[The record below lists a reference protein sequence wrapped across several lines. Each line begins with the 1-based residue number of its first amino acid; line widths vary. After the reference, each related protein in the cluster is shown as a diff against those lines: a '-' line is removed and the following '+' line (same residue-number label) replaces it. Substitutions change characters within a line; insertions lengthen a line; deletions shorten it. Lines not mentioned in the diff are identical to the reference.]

1 MTVPGNT
8 ATISL
13 NGPNCATEPGRA
25 TRLIVL
31 GSGSR
36 GNASLLTV
44 NGVTVLIDA
53 GLSPRKVH
61 RACHALGVP
70 MPSHILLTH
79 PDTDHLYRTWST
91 FSNRGEVT
99 LHLHEQHVGGAL
111 RLGFARTCMQPFTQK
126 VNVGPVQ
133 AHAMLAA
140 HDVSGTCVFRLQ
152 VGDSTL
158 GWATDVGRFTDAIHT
173 HLSGVDVLAI
183 ESNYDR
189 EMQEQSDRPHFLKAR
204 IMGGAGHLSNRQTL
218 DAVLALHDECPLR
231 SIVLLHLSQQCNC
244 PIRLRQVWTDRAVH
258 LVDRLVL
265 TSQHEPVTVDCFS
278 PVPN

>member
-1 MTVPGNT
+1 M
-8 ATISL
+8 
-13 NGPNCATEPGRA
+13 
-25 TRLIVL
+25 RLIVL

-36 GNASLLTV
+36 GNASVLTV
-44 NGVTVLIDA
+44 GGVTVLIDA

-61 RACHALGVP
+61 RACRAFDIER
-70 MPSHILLTH
+70 PSHILLTH

-111 RLGFARTCMQPFTQK
+111 RLGFARTCMQPFTRTA
-126 VNVGPVQ
+126 NVGPVQ
-133 AHAMLAA
+133 SHAVLAS

-152 VGDSTL
+152 VGGSTI
-158 GWATDVGRFTDAIHT
+158 GWATDVGRFTDAMHV

-189 EMQEQSDRPHFLKAR
+189 EMQEQSNRPRFLKER

-244 PIRLRQVWTDRAVH
+244 PIHIQQVWRDRARH
-258 LVDRLVL
+258 LVERLVL
-265 TSQHEPVTVDCFS
+265 TSQHEPVTVDAIS
-278 PVPN
+278 PVSS